1 MVHYYVDISRTVY
14 LKQVLI
20 IACKLNTNRVDF
32 LQRNPGTLLGRDSDT
47 CPSEELGGGA
57 GDPGLWP
64 HRVCV

>member
-20 IACKLNTNRVDF
+20 IACKSNTNRVDF